1 MPGTATSSWYDRFAR
16 FAATLG
22 KKIPPPGKVMLDTAQ
37 NVFITIIGVA
47 CSLFVMA
54 ALNHYWP
61 AEQRRAHNE
70 LIGWQLSVLGT
81 TYAVI
86 IGFML
91 YTVWVDF
98 GAADLNAD
106 AEASALTNLYRLA
119 DGLEPTQS
127 ARIKQLTRAYGD
139 AVVYQEWPEM
149 AKSGEPL
156 ETREITRQMWVTL
169 MSARDGTPAEIT
181 AEDRALHEL
190 SALAGFRRIRLVENA
205 TRIPGVL
212 WFVLLVGGA
221 VTIASTCLFGA
232 SNGVLHIVQV
242 TAFSLLIWLVLVA
255 IADINR
261 PYQGSVHVGDFA
273 FRRAQQDMK
282 E

>member
-1 MPGTATSSWYDRFAR
+1 
-16 FAATLG
+16 
-22 KKIPPPGKVMLDTAQ
+22 MLDTGQ
-37 NVFITIIGVA
+37 NVAIVVVWVI
-47 CSLFVMA
+47 CSLAFMA

-127 ARIKQLTRAYGD
+127 AR
-139 AVVYQEWPEM
+139 
-149 AKSGEPL
+149 
-156 ETREITRQMWVTL
+156 
-169 MSARDGTPAEIT
+169 
-181 AEDRALHEL
+181 
-190 SALAGFRRIRLVENA
+190 
-205 TRIPGVL
+205 
-212 WFVLLVGGA
+212 
-221 VTIASTCLFGA
+221 
-232 SNGVLHIVQV
+232 
-242 TAFSLLIWLVLVA
+242 
-255 IADINR
+255 
-261 PYQGSVHVGDFA
+261 
-273 FRRAQQDMK
+273 
-282 E
+282 